1 MINKYAWRPC
11 IKLESA
17 RAGGGVKIG
26 EEKSTFCHLQCNI
39 KREGEEGS
47 GVSHRL
53 GFEDEETV
61 SEGDQVENRWQKKEF
76 PSMDARSAGAE
87 KGMDYGIIHLRS
99 DLLQSSGQIETGPT
113 PQLKGEV
120 HPKGHNLGVIRA
132 YFRDHNGGNG

>member
-1 MINKYAWRPC
+1 MA
-11 IKLESA
+11 
-17 RAGGGVKIG
+17 
-26 EEKSTFCHLQCNI
+26 EKSTRSQNWGRKFDFLPFVECNF

-87 KGMDYGIIHLRS
+87 KGMDYGIIHLRVH
-99 DLLQSSGQIETGPT
+99 LSSPSAA
-113 PQLKGEV
+113 
-120 HPKGHNLGVIRA
+120 R
-132 YFRDHNGGNG
+132 GGTSPPSSIK